1 VGPSRDIGTVEFRQP
16 TFRVTARPL
25 EWNASSVAKYL
36 WKAPKARISDGTVN
50 NVKLASAYLET
61 CDYQI
66 EGVEADGNCFFS
78 AFLESY
84 NTLARKI
91 TLLDTENNK
100 ISYLRSVV
108 ASYYKDKPGRRE

>member
-1 VGPSRDIGTVEFRQP
+1 
-16 TFRVTARPL
+16 
-25 EWNASSVAKYL
+25 
-36 WKAPKARISDGTVN
+36 
-50 NVKLASAYLET
+50 
-61 CDYQI
+61 
-66 EGVEADGNCFFS
+66 VEADGNCFFS